1 MATDPEIDAIRHDFI
16 EKTGLISQSE
26 GLPRIAGRIFGMLI
40 FDGEAVAFADLATK
54 LEVSRASVS
63 SSIRLLEERGL
74 IKRMTKSGDRQ
85 DYFRLAT
92 DPYATMLQRLQKQT
106 QANRDEIAETIQ
118 SLPAD
123 SEAVGRLNEYAKL
136 HESKS
141 AAIIVALE
149 TIRAATPTSSEPQ
162 NAVLKE
168 VKND

>member
-1 MATDPEIDAIRHDFI
+1 
-16 EKTGLISQSE
+16 
-26 GLPRIAGRIFGMLI
+26 
-40 FDGEAVAFADLATK
+40 
-54 LEVSRASVS
+54 
-63 SSIRLLEERGL
+63 
-74 IKRMTKSGDRQ
+74 MTKSGDRQ

-92 DPYATMLQRLQKQT
+92 APYATMLQRLQKQT

-149 TIRAATPTSSEPQ
+149 TIRAATPTSSKPQ

-168 VKND
+168 VEND